1 MTKDDLRK
9 EIRSLI
15 WKAFVDARVKTL
27 RKRERVS
34 RLRKQEEITTEEVTR
49 AEEGLWNAI
58 RQVTGECKNLVND
71 LKLTADEKIR
81 ALMDRLDAMEGSDDV
96 NEIRRLAE
104 ECNNLLSEL
113 VEDLNK
119 LINPLKSKLGE
130 FQSLEEIGAGGVGG

>member
-34 RLRKQEEITTEEVTR
+34 RLRKQGEVTTEELAR
-49 AEEGLWNAI
+49 AEEELWDTI
-58 RQVTGECKNLVND
+58 RRVIGECRGLVDD
-71 LKLTADEKIR
+71 LRSVVDEKVG
-81 ALMDRLDAMEGSDDV
+81 ALTSNLNAMEGSDDV

-104 ECNNLLSEL
+104 ECDDLLS
-113 VEDLNK
+113 DLGRDLGN
-119 LINPLKSKLGE
+119 LIGSLKSKLGE
-130 FQSLEEIGAGGVGG
+130 FQSLEEIGVGGVGG